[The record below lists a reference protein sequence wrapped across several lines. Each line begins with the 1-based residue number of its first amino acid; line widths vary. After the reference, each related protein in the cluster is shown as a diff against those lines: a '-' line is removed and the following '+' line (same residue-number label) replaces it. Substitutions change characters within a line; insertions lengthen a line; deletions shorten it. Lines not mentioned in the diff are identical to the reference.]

1 MQNNIVTPQQ
11 TRSIEKRNKI
21 IEAGLQLFTEK
32 GYYNTNTAEIAKQA
46 GVSTGILYRYFADKK
61 AIYLEAY
68 QTTYENFYHT
78 LLDQLQLLKNN
89 FDIKDFLSY
98 CIEYIIS
105 SHTSNRSVHE
115 EFEAMSHYDAD
126 VAEIFQTI
134 KEQAISEIASSLGA
148 LHFNTYHAHEKIHLI
163 IDLME
168 SYCHEVVYNKENC
181 KDYSYLKN
189 IIIDACF
196 FILQQP
202 EETHT
207 ADFSGSRDSRTKE

>member
-1 MQNNIVTPQQ
+1 MQNNSIVTPQQ
-11 TRSIEKRNKI
+11 ARSIEKRNKI
-21 IEAGLQLFTEK
+21 IKAGFQLFTEK

-68 QTTYENFYHT
+68 QTCYKNFYNT
-78 LLDQLQLLKNN
+78 LLEQLQLLKNN
-89 FDIKDFLSY
+89 FDLREFLSY

-105 SHTSNRSVHE
+105 SHTSTRSVHE

-126 VAEIFQTI
+126 VSKIFQAI
-134 KEQAISEIASSLGA
+134 KEQAISEIASSLA
-148 LHFNTYHAHEKIHLI
+148 TLQFSTFHAHEKIHLI
-163 IDLME
+163 IDLIE
-168 SYCHEVVYNKENC
+168 SYCHDIVYNKEKC

-189 IIIDACF
+189 IIIDACI
-196 FILQQP
+196 FILQSP

-207 ADFSGSRDSRTKE
+207 ADLSE